1 MSRGRGASAR
11 ARRWYDF
18 AAMLRG
24 GRKTTPRVVD
34 GRVQRKNFRDLRGAW
49 SDGPLTIEVEVPG
62 PGYRHVVTP
71 DDLRRFFAL
80 IPGWAELAV
89 GLDAIVLAE
98 GSPGRDGSCRHG
110 VMQLHAWPDPPAV
123 TVGARQFAE
132 HRAVY
137 ERIGVRWRDEPR
149 FLGAVPLVGGPAA
162 NLLAAH
168 ERIWDALG
176 DFDLD
181 LVDADPA
188 RPEADA
194 WIAVDR
200 KLGRD
205 GPVVCDITQID
216 WELHVYERCFKL
228 AFDRRTAAMYTL
240 LHVFL
245 RELGRHVDACASL
258 RRTGEVYPERS
269 ALRGMDRVW
278 AAYVAEFG

>member
-11 ARRWYDF
+11 AWRWYD
-18 AAMLRG
+18 AGAMRRG

-34 GRVQRKNFRDLRGAW
+34 GRVQRKNFRDGRG
-49 SDGPLTIEVEVPG
+49 SFREGPLTIEVEVPG
-62 PGYRHVVTP
+62 PGYRHVVTA

-80 IPGWAELAV
+80 VPGWAQVSV

-98 GSPGRDGSCRHG
+98 GAAGRDGAYRHG
-110 VMQLHAWPDPPAV
+110 VIRLHAWPDPPAL
-123 TVGARQFAE
+123 TVGARHFAE

-137 ERIGVRWRDEPR
+137 ERIGVRWRDAPR

-176 DFDLD
+176 DHDLD
-181 LVDADPA
+181 LVDADPT
-188 RPEADA
+188 RPEADT

-205 GPVVCDITQID
+205 GPVVCDITGID
-216 WELHVYERCFKL
+216 WELHVYERCFTV
-228 AFDRRTAAMYTL
+228 AFDRRTAAMYVL
-240 LHVFL
+240 LHVLL

-258 RRTGEVYPERS
+258 RREGEVYPERS